1 MRRIINISRFG
12 AVVLAFIGLAAE
24 TSLTGATV
32 QLDPDINKITNY
44 RALDD
49 RQDLCAAQDRVRAAA
64 GNPAE
69 LRHLQQQ
76 FVAVIGWH
84 EASVEAK
91 AFACRQLA
99 LIGDAQ
105 AVPALAVLLPDPRLS
120 DMARF
125 ALERIPGSAADRALR
140 QALGRL
146 QGLARVGVINSM
158 GERRDFAAARLLAKT
173 LNDSDPVVAEA
184 SAAALGKIGGPIAY
198 KTLTRAR
205 VKADPAIRPM
215 VTDACLLLARQLIAD
230 KKAEQAYT
238 IYLAIYQDMSEPQG
252 KRLAALTG
260 LIAARPAGCASM
272 VIPILEGQDAAL
284 KTFVLRFV
292 RETSDL
298 ASAQALAAEL
308 RRFTVE
314 DQIRVIGALAA
325 QQSSTAREASR
336 IAVLTA
342 AKASDQDVQV
352 AALKALRWLGN
363 ASDIPVLLSAAT
375 SGNDRS
381 QSTARESLDRLRGKD
396 VDEGLITALNEAGP
410 KLRAEL
416 IRSLGARGVLAASPA
431 IFKAASQDDDADVRM
446 QAFKALARLAQERD
460 LPGLIDLLKQTKGED
475 EKGAAEATTLAVCE
489 KVSNESARSKVLLT
503 ALGAESS
510 PAVRASMLRIL
521 GGIGGDA
528 ALVAVQGALKDDSTR
543 DTAIRVMAG
552 WPDAKPIDD
561 LARLAE
567 SAADATQQVVCL
579 RGYIRMVGLVKD
591 WPVEKRL
598 EMYNGALKMARRS
611 DEKRLVLG
619 GLAQLDDPK
628 VLKTLEPYLEDP
640 ELQADAASATL
651 KVAFATRHKSKP
663 DSLRAIEKVLK
674 LVTNENLRAE
684 ALKDKESID
693 LP

>member
-325 QQSSTAREASR
+325 RQSSTAREASR